1 MDMWLADGF
10 FTGPGQGYHQII
22 ELVVAFGLTALIGL
36 ERETRGKSAGLRT
49 QTIVGTSA
57 ALILLVSKY
66 GFGDVVS
73 PGAII
78 LDPSRVA
85 AQIVSGIGFLGAGI
99 IITRRGAVVGLTT
112 AAAIWESA
120 AIGMAAAAGLLLL
133 ACLVTVLHF
142 IIVLGIAPLARRLTT
157 RLPGSVQIHVIYHD
171 GRGILRQLLQV
182 CDLHRWH
189 LTSLVQD
196 HQHGAQPA
204 VPFQDAALRGEVG
217 ITMTLSGVRV
227 VEAGRVLAEVDGVTR
242 IDQLHDD
249 SD

>member
-1 MDMWLADGF
+1 MGVYASIADGF
-10 FTGPGQGYHQII
+10 FNGPGQGARQIV
-22 ELVVAFGLTALIGL
+22 ELVVAFTLTAIIGL

-49 QTIVGTSA
+49 QTIVGTSS

-73 PGAII
+73 AGVSV

-133 ACLVTVLHF
+133 AVTVTVLHF
-142 IIVLGIAPLARRLTT
+142 TIVLAVAPLLRRVTS
-157 RLPGSVQIHVIYHD
+157 RLPGSLQVHVIYQD
-171 GRGILRQLLQV
+171 GQGILRQLLQV
-182 CDLHRWH
+182 CDLHQWH
-189 LTSLVQD
+189 LTSLAAD
-196 HQHGAQPA
+196 SPGAHSPSLGA
-204 VPFQDAALRGEVG
+204 VASNDVG
-217 ITMTLSGVRV
+217 ITMTLSGARV
-227 VEAGRVLAEVDGVTR
+227 SEAGRVLAAVEGVVR
-242 IDQLHDD
+242 IDEIHDD